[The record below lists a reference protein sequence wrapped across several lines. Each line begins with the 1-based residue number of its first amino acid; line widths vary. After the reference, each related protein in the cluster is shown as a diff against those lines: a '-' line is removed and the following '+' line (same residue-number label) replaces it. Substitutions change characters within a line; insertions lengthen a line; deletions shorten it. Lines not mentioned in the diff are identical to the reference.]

1 VLTDPVLRGRVAHLV
16 RRAGAPAPDVLHTPL
31 LVLVSHAHHD
41 HLDLPSLR
49 RLPAGTPVV
58 APRGTAQRLRK
69 AGLAAVHEVAV
80 GDSLELDGVT
90 VRAVPAVHDG
100 RRHPFGPPMPALG
113 YVIEGPGDA
122 PSVYFAGDTD
132 LFEGMAE
139 AVGPHEVALLPVAG
153 WGPGLGPGHLDPERA
168 ALALAELRPRLAVPI
183 HWGTFWPAGL
193 RAVALDGPPTEFAA
207 AAARIAPEVTVAIV
221 RPGESLD
228 LRATP
233 A

>member
-1 VLTDPVLRGRVAHLV
+1 M
-16 RRAGAPAPDVLHTPL
+16 
-31 LVLVSHAHHD
+31 LVSHAHHD

-58 APRGTAQRLRK
+58 APHGTAQRLRK
-69 AGLAAVHEVAV
+69 AGLAPVHEVAE
-80 GDSLELDGVT
+80 GDALELDGVT

-100 RRHPFGPPMPALG
+100 RRHPFGPPVPALG
-113 YVIEGPGDA
+113 YVIEGPEDA

-193 RAVALDGPPTEFAA
+193 RAVALDRPPTEFAA
-207 AAARIAPEVTVAIV
+207 AAARFAPEVAVAIV

-228 LRATP
+228 LRTTP

>member
-16 RRAGAPAPDVLHTPL
+16 RRAGAPPPDLLRTPL

-69 AGLAAVHEVAV
+69 AGLAAVHEIAA
-80 GDSLELDGVT
+80 GDALELHGVT
-90 VRAVPAVHDG
+90 VRAIPAVHDG
-100 RRHPFGPPMPALG
+100 RRHPFGPPVPALG
-113 YVIEGPGDA
+113 YVIEGPQGA
-122 PSVYFAGDTD
+122 PRVYFAGDTD

-168 ALALAELRPRLAVPI
+168 ALALTSLRPRLAVPI

-193 RAVALDGPPTEFAA
+193 RAVALDAPAAEFAA
-207 AAARIAPEVTVAIV
+207 AAARVAPTVAVAIV
-221 RPGESLD
+221 RPGESVNL
-228 LRATP
+228 P
-233 A
+233 APA